1 MSGTWNWDA
10 IYLTCFG
17 VGLVLSVVAFLS
29 GALHLHVGHWHL
41 GGSGGGSGGGTTGRH
56 HAAGAVHAGQHPS
69 PLNGFTLCA
78 FLCWFGGTG
87 YLLHHAGVLIG
98 PLVLLFATLSGLAGA
113 GLIFWFLTRVL
124 LPRERTLEPA
134 DTEMTGVIG
143 RLSGAVSA
151 GGFGEMLYS
160 QNGARRSVA
169 VRADMG
175 EAIERGAE
183 VVVMRYA
190 RGVAYVR
197 RWDEF
202 AGGLMGDDERPESQE
217 VGGSRS

>member
-1 MSGTWNWDA
+1 MTGNWNWDA

-29 GALHLHVGHWHL
+29 GAMHLHLGHWHF
-41 GGSGGGSGGGTTGRH
+41 GGHGVGAKTPAHSGSGM
-56 HAAGAVHAGQHPS
+56 S
-69 PLNGFTLCA
+69 PLNGFSLCA

-124 LPRERTLEPA
+124 MPHEKTLEPA

-143 RLSGAVSA
+143 RLSSAVPQ
-151 GGFGEMLYS
+151 GGFGEMLFS

-169 VRADMG
+169 VRADDG
-175 EAIERGAE
+175 EPIARGAE

-197 RWDEF
+197 RWEEF
-202 AGGLMGDDERPESQE
+202 AGGLMGDDERSEGQA
-217 VGGSRS
+217 VGSRD

>member
-1 MSGTWNWDA
+1 MSGGWNWDA

-29 GALHLHVGHWHL
+29 GALHLHVGHWRM
-41 GGSGGGSGGGTTGRH
+41 GAGH
-56 HAAGAVHAGQHPS
+56 HGAMKGHAHAGQHMS

-113 GLIFWFLTRVL
+113 GLIFWFLTKVL
-124 LPRERTLEPA
+124 MPHEKTLEPA

-143 RLSGAVSA
+143 KLSSAVPV

-169 VRADMG
+169 VKADNG
-175 EAIERGAE
+175 EAIARGAE
-183 VVVMRYA
+183 VIVMRYQ

-202 AGGLMGDDERPESQE
+202 ANGLMGDEP
-217 VGGSRS
+217 VGSEASD

>member
-1 MSGTWNWDA
+1 MSGSWNWDA

-29 GALHLHVGHWHL
+29 GALHLHVGHMHL
-41 GGSGGGSGGGTTGRH
+41 GAHHGGGGLKPRM
-56 HAAGAVHAGQHPS
+56 HAASGIS
-69 PLNGFTLCA
+69 PLNGFSLCA

-87 YLLHHAGVLIG
+87 YLLHHAGVLMG

-124 LPRERTLEPA
+124 LPHERTLEPA

-143 RLSGAVSA
+143 RLSSAVPQ
-151 GGFGEMLYS
+151 GGFGEMLFS
-160 QNGARRSVA
+160 QNGSRRSVA
-169 VRADMG
+169 VRAEDG
-175 EAIERGAE
+175 GAIARNAE

-197 RWDEF
+197 RWEEF
-202 AGGLMGDDERPESQE
+202 AGGLMGDDERSEEEE
-217 VGGSRS
+217 VGSDKW